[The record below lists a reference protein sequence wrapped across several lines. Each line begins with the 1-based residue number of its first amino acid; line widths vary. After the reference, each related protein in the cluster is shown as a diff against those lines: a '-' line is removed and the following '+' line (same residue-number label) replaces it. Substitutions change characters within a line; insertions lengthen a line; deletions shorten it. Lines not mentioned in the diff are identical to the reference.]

1 MTKVNAIQLFE
12 NNKVRTVWDED
23 QEKWF
28 ISLIDVIQIL
38 QNRSCRHR
46 TTFRLIQSIPSPKAA
61 PFNE

>member
-28 ISLIDVIQIL
+28 ISIIDVIQIL

-46 TTFRLIQSIPSPKAA
+46 TTFSFNLINSFAKSST
-61 PFNE
+61 F

>member
-28 ISLIDVIQIL
+28 ISIIDVIQIL
-38 QNRSCRHR
+38 EIRWRRHQ
-46 TTFRLIQSIPSPKAA
+46 TTFSFNSINSFAKSST
-61 PFNE
+61 F